1 MIIHRRNKMD
11 EDCFVTQIRKRKYG
25 DDKVPKSVMVEN
37 TEEKQLRR
45 ELILNRILT
54 EVVEFMLP
62 NLPDIQDEKWLAE
75 SMHHD
80 AGYYQGSLCMPN
92 EQIDCLL
99 EVMKNL
105 FYAVRQEEDSKEKLA
120 FDPSTI
126 KIEPYVDYGRSAK
139 TTASSNCYVTNF
151 RENNTLIFSHDK
163 RLEPENID
171 EKQLLKERM
180 LNRMLH
186 HLLKTT
192 LKYLPDL
199 DEEHNFKIDEE
210 SLWHDGN
217 ILEYDFSRQQSERI
231 MEIVKLCLYNLVE
244 EIKGYEQ
251 QNSVS
256 KS

>member
-1 MIIHRRNKMD
+1 MN
-11 EDCFVTQIRKRKYG
+11 EDCFVTQIRKRVYRDGKI
-25 DDKVPKSVMVEN
+25 PESTIVEN
-37 TEEKQLRR
+37 TGEKQLKR
-45 ELILNRILT
+45 ELILNKILT
-54 EVVEFMLP
+54 NVVKFMLP
-62 NLPDIQDEKWLAE
+62 YLPYVQDESWLAE

-80 AGYYQGSLCMPN
+80 EGYFQGSLCLPN

-99 EVMKNL
+99 EIMRNL

-126 KIEPYVDYGRSAK
+126 KIEPYVDYGQNAK
-139 TTASSNCYVTNF
+139 IPTSSNCYVTNF
-151 RENNTLIFSHDK
+151 RESNAFDFSYDK
-163 RLEPENID
+163 GLEPESID

-180 LNRMLH
+180 LSRMIH
-186 HLLKTT
+186 HLLRTI

-217 ILEYDFSRQQSERI
+217 KLEYDFSHQQSERI